1 MSDSADVRSL
11 AQLQKLQERVAYCRA
26 QVLKETETLLVE
38 LQKLTRWIE
47 EDSILYWQ
55 QQLVQAERLLSEA
68 RDALMRCEAVVR
80 SDEKRP
86 CTDERKRLE
95 KTKARRALCDQK
107 LRAARDARLVWQKQ
121 VIKLRGRL
129 QSVAD
134 LADADLQNT
143 ALKLLEIIT
152 TLQTYSRQ

>member
-1 MSDSADVRSL
+1 MSDSAEVRSL
-11 AQLQKLQERVAYCRA
+11 AQLQNLQERVAFCRV
-26 QVLKETETLLVE
+26 QTLKETDTLQVE
-38 LQKLTRWIE
+38 VQKLTRWIE
-47 EDSILYWQ
+47 EEAILYWQ
-55 QQLVQAERLLSEA
+55 QQLVQAERLLNEA

-107 LRAARDARLVWQKQ
+107 LRAAREARLVWQKQ
-121 VIKLRGRL
+121 VVKLRGRS

-134 LADADLQNT
+134 LADADLQTT
-143 ALKLLEIIT
+143 ALKLIDIIT
-152 TLQTYSRQ
+152 TLKAYSQQ